1 MESPPSDSQL
11 SILKKALDEAEQA
24 EQNGSKIREAEEA
37 LRKAEVNLSIDENYA
52 AALKIW
58 KDAEKLA
65 LEQRDVVAVLN
76 GKVSD
81 L

>member
-11 SILKKALDEAEQA
+11 SILEKVLDEAEQA